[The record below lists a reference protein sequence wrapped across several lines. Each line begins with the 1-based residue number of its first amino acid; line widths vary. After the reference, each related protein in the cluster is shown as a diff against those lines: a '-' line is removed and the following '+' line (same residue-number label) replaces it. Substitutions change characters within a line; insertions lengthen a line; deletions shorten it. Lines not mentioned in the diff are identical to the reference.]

1 MAAFFWLIMIYLF
14 LTTVLAI
21 RRGPK
26 VPARVAILL
35 AVIMAAFPWIRSW
48 LSVEGRGDFNP
59 AGAVANL
66 EWLLV
71 LLALGPIHLVCLFV
85 IVTTRQTVT
94 SQSAASR

>member
-1 MAAFFWLIMIYLF
+1 MAAFFWLVMTYL
-14 LTTVLAI
+14 LVTTVLAI
-21 RRGPK
+21 RRRPK
-26 VPARVAILL
+26 APSRVAIFL
-35 AVIMAAFPWIRSW
+35 ALIMAAFPWIRSW

-85 IVTTRQTVT
+85 ILTTKRKVT
-94 SQSAASR
+94 SQSAASP